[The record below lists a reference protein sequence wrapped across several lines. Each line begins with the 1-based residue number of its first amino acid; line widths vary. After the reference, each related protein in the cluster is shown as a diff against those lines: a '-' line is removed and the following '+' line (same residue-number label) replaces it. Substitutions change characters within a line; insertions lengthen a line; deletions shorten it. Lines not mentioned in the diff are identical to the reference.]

1 MSLANGPP
9 QLPYP
14 KLPFS
19 STVRLSYSSYF
30 RNLADLLRV
39 AWPALLLVTA
49 VAGLTKWQQ
58 GPEAFGDFTAP
69 PSFWAVS
76 AWLRAL
82 LLIDTTLTI
91 VVAVSIAVT
100 WHRLIILKEPP
111 SLIGRNVATINF
123 WRYVVIS
130 LVLGALGLVP
140 VMWSLLPIGYI
151 LPASLI
157 ANMNIHSENTLL
169 VLTLGLLVAYC
180 VSAVIIARLCL
191 LLPASAVG
199 RGRWPIREAWERTR
213 GNVWRL
219 FWGLVF
225 TTLPL
230 HLAAKFTFGRL
241 VGYPIFARN
250 AGADLEENLAADLI
264 LTMIGSDVL
273 VAVVDLLILPI
284 SIGFLSYAYQHFFEH
299 RPAQPT

>member
-1 MSLANGPP
+1 MSLANDPP

-49 VAGLTKWQQ
+49 VTSMTKWQQ
-58 GPEAFGDFTAP
+58 GPEAFQDIIAP

-76 AWLRAL
+76 TWLKAL
-82 LLIDTTLTI
+82 VLIDTTLTI
-91 VVAVSIAVT
+91 VVAASIAVT
-100 WHRLIILKEPP
+100 WHRMIILKEPP
-111 SLIGRNVATINF
+111 RLIGRNVATINF
-123 WRYVVIS
+123 WRYVVVS
-130 LVLGALGLVP
+130 LVLGAFVLVP

-157 ANMNIHSENTLL
+157 ANMNIHSESTFLA
-169 VLTLGLLVAYC
+169 LTLGLLAAYC

-191 LLPASAVG
+191 LLPASAVD
-199 RGRWPIREAWERTR
+199 RGKWPIREAWERTR

-225 TTLPL
+225 ATLPL
-230 HLAAKFTFGRL
+230 HLAARFTFDRL
-241 VGYPIFARN
+241 IGSAIFAR
-250 AGADLEENLAADLI
+250 EENLAADFM

-273 VAVVDLLILPI
+273 VAIVDLLILPI

-299 RPAQPT
+299 RIAQPT